1 MLRLPHRV
9 RTYADQLR
17 LRRAPFVF
25 VHINKTGGSSV
36 EKALGLPFQHRTA
49 LEIRA
54 DLGQRLWD
62 ERFKFTV
69 IRNPWDKVASHY
81 HYRVKTNQTGL
92 GDHPIPFTEWVRRA
106 YGDREPRYHD
116 QPKMFMP
123 QVDWICD
130 ESGTV
135 IVDFIGRFERLN
147 DDFHTACQ
155 HIGRRAELPHLKKS
169 QNRDYRREY
178 DTASVDIVAERFAGD
193 VSEFGYSFE

>member
-49 LEIRA
+49 LEIRR

-92 GDHPIPFTEWVRRA
+92 ADDPIPFTEWVRRA
-106 YGDREPRYHD
+106 YGDREPRYYD

-130 ESGTV
+130 ETGTI
-135 IVDFIGRFERLN
+135 IVDFVGRFERLHA
-147 DDFHTACQ
+147 DFQSACQ
-155 HIGRRAELPHLKKS
+155 RIGRRAELPHLKKS

-178 DTASVDIVAERFAGD
+178 DTASIDLVAERFAGD